1 VIVFW
6 DTNLFIY
13 LFEPNGILSDAAE
26 GLEQRMRERGDRL
39 FTSTI
44 TLGELLVRARSEFDE
59 HEVDRLRLGLG
70 RVATMIPFD
79 ERAADHYASIRSRT
93 TIKGPDALQLA
104 CAAASGADLF
114 VTNDDRLSRR
124 IVPGVGIL
132 CSLRGV
138 PI

>member
-1 VIVFW
+1 MRVFW

-13 LFEPNGILSDAAE
+13 LFESYGEQTDAASD
-26 GLEQRMRERGDRL
+26 LERRMAQRGDVL

-44 TLGELLVRARSEFDE
+44 TLGELLVQAKRRFDD
-59 HEVDRLRLGLG
+59 VQAARLREMLGL
-70 RVATMIPFD
+70 VASIVPFD
-79 ERAADHYASIRSRT
+79 ERAADRYAAIRAQTNVR
-93 TIKGPDALQLA
+93 GPDALQLA
-104 CAAASGADLF
+104 CAAATGADLF

-132 CSLRGV
+132 SSLASV